1 MSIQQKIMSGADK
14 IKPVLKKILP
24 QKFLSQVKNNMLDKQ
39 LNTILTQK
47 RLPFERESYPDGIN
61 LIGLVRAEMG
71 LGQSCRLMAS
81 MIDHTKYPLMLYDFN
96 LGSELLR
103 SEDHSYDD
111 KISDELKYNVN
122 LIHINPDEMKLLYT
136 RMDRGNFDKHY
147 NIAFWLWEL
156 EDIPKSWQT
165 YFPMLD
171 EIWTPSEFISNSL
184 RKVTDLPVRTIP
196 YCVKAPVKDEY
207 SRSYFGLPEDRFLF
221 LAMYDS
227 NSTRERKNPMG
238 AILAF
243 KTAFERGNKNVGL
256 VLKINNARDEDI
268 TLLKSM
274 LEGYDNIYY
283 ITKTM
288 SKVEVNSLIKDVDV
302 FISMHRAEGFGLVM
316 AEAML
321 NGTPVIATDWSS
333 NTEFMNQDVACMV
346 DYTFVTLK
354 EDFPPYKAGA
364 VWADPNPDTAAD
376 YMKKLYS
383 QPEFYREKAQK
394 AQTYI
399 ADKLSMSKAVELIE
413 KRMEEIY
420 D

>member
-136 RMDRGNFDKHY
+136 RMDRKNFDKHY

-156 EDIPKSWQT
+156 
-165 YFPMLD
+165 
-171 EIWTPSEFISNSL
+171 
-184 RKVTDLPVRTIP
+184 
-196 YCVKAPVKDEY
+196 
-207 SRSYFGLPEDRFLF
+207 
-221 LAMYDS
+221 
-227 NSTRERKNPMG
+227 
-238 AILAF
+238 
-243 KTAFERGNKNVGL
+243 
-256 VLKINNARDEDI
+256 
-268 TLLKSM
+268 
-274 LEGYDNIYY
+274 
-283 ITKTM
+283 
-288 SKVEVNSLIKDVDV
+288 
-302 FISMHRAEGFGLVM
+302 
-316 AEAML
+316 
-321 NGTPVIATDWSS
+321 
-333 NTEFMNQDVACMV
+333 
-346 DYTFVTLK
+346 
-354 EDFPPYKAGA
+354 
-364 VWADPNPDTAAD
+364 
-376 YMKKLYS
+376 
-383 QPEFYREKAQK
+383 
-394 AQTYI
+394 
-399 ADKLSMSKAVELIE
+399 
-413 KRMEEIY
+413 
-420 D
+420 

>member
-136 RMDRGNFDKHY
+136 RMDRKNFDKHY

-207 SRSYFGLPEDRFLF
+207 SRSYFRLPEDQFLF

-346 DYTFVTLK
+346 GYTFVTLK

-364 VWADPNPDTAAD
+364 VWADPNLDTAAD

-399 ADKLSMSKAVELIE
+399 ADKLSMSNAVELIE